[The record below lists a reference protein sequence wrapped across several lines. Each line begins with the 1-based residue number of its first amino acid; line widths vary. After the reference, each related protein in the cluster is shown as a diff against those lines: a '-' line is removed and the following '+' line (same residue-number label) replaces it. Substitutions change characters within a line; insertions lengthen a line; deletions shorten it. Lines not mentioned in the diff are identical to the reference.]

1 MRGLEARE
9 LLELHERGRGLAP
22 ARRAL
27 LLLERA
33 EPDASVEGLATLPVG
48 RRDARILELR
58 ERTLGGVIQTET
70 ACPACGERLELDLR
84 SEELRG
90 VVEEGPPAP
99 GGGGGTQSPA
109 GGSMAGSAEASSSAA
124 HVRLARDGWQLILRL
139 PGTRDLL
146 AVLES
151 GGTEADLLARCL
163 VEVRRDGE
171 AVDPSRLPDDLP
183 AGVRQA
189 AQEAMA
195 EADPLADLRLALTCP
210 ECAHAWSAPFDP
222 SGFFWGEIEAW
233 VPRLL
238 REVHLL
244 ASAYGWSEA
253 DILAMD
259 AWRRG
264 QYLSLLGA

>member
-33 EPDASVEGLATLPVG
+33 EPEASAEGLATLPVG

-58 ERTLGGVIQTET
+58 ERTLGAVIQTET

-90 VVEEGPPAP
+90 MAP
-99 GGGGGTQSPA
+99 
-109 GGSMAGSAEASSSAA
+109 SADLAPR
-124 HVRLARDGWQLILRL
+124 VRVDRDGWEVLVRL
-139 PGTRDLL
+139 PGTGDLL
-146 AVLES
+146 AVLEA
-151 GGTEADLLARCL
+151 GGSEADLLARCL
-163 VEVRRDGE
+163 VEARLDGE
-171 AVDPSRLPDDLP
+171 PVDPARLPGALP
-183 AGVRQA
+183 DPVREA
-189 AQEAMA
+189 AQTAMA
-195 EADPLADLRLALTCP
+195 EADPLADLQLALACP
-210 ECAHAWSAPFDP
+210 ACEHAWSAPFDP
-222 SGFFWGEIEAW
+222 AAFFWGEIEAW
-233 VPRLL
+233 APRLL

-264 QYLSLLGA
+264 QYLGLLGA